1 MSKAVKIAPQKTS
14 VKPSRPPLVAI
25 PVGEVGQRWAVNI
38 VGLFPKSHTGAK
50 YIIYFVE
57 FLTKWPESVCVPDI
71 TAATVPRALM
81 EAIVYRHG
89 AMSELLSFRGNQF
102 LSEPVRV
109 ANSLSNTVHHKT
121 TSFRPHG
128 NGLCEK
134 QTGQ

>member
-71 TAATVPRALM
+71 TAATVARALK
-81 EAIVYRHG
+81 EAVVYRDD
-89 AMSELLSFRGNQF
+89 AMSELLSDRGSVNWSVK
-102 LSEPVRV
+102 LM
-109 ANSLSNTVHHKT
+109 L
-121 TSFRPHG
+121 
-128 NGLCEK
+128 
-134 QTGQ
+134 